1 MADGQV
7 WLDGTLVS
15 AAAATV
21 SVFDH
26 GLTVGDG
33 VFETLKAVEGIPFA
47 VRRHIDRLRRSAF
60 GLGLRVPYDDDEIRV
75 AIDKVLA
82 SHTDLPLAR
91 VRVTVTGGASPLGS
105 ERGEAGPMVV
115 VAVGPLAEAAP
126 STAVC
131 TVPWPRNERGAMAG
145 IKTTSYAEN
154 VVALAYARDR
164 GCTEA
169 IFATTTGLLCEGTG
183 SNVFVVID
191 GRLVTPPLASG
202 CLAGV
207 TRDLVLQV
215 TDAVEEDIPMEALH
229 QADEVFL
236 TSTGRDVQPVHRVDD
251 RGMYVPGDVTEAAAQ
266 AFAELAATTTDP

>member
-1 MADGQV
+1 MAEGSV
-7 WLDGTLVS
+7 WLDGSLVP
-15 AAAATV
+15 AGGATV
-21 SVFDH
+21 SIFDH

-33 VFETLKAVEGIPFA
+33 VFETLKAIEGVPFA

-60 GLGLRVPYDDDEIRV
+60 GLGLRVPYDDDELRV
-75 AIDKVLA
+75 AIERVLA
-82 SHTDLPLAR
+82 SHPDLPLAR

-105 ERGEAGPMVV
+105 ERGELGPSVI
-115 VAVGPLAEAAP
+115 VAVGPLAEP
-126 STAVC
+126 SESTAVC

-164 GCTEA
+164 GCTES

-183 SNVFVVID
+183 SNVFVVLD
-191 GRLVTPPLASG
+191 GRLVTPPLSSG

-207 TRDLVLQV
+207 TRDLVLEH
-215 TDAVEEDIPMEALH
+215 TDAVEEDVTMDAFHE
-229 QADEVFL
+229 ADEVFL

-251 RGMYVPGDVTEAAAQ
+251 RNLYAPGDLTRAAAA
-266 AFAELAATTTDP
+266 AFAALIESNPDP